1 MRIWMKRSFNF
12 DVTAAEQSLIFS
24 SPSPGLLVD
33 NCTLLDSPLFEETC
47 KIYNLEMSKNGDQM
61 DEFKLTFPF
70 TDFSKSD
77 QRFWADNVECALFAN
92 SLREKPVIYIDE
104 LLHVFT
110 MIEGILQL
118 NLKSLFFVDCMS
130 HEGASCLF
138 AFSYRFGK
146 VLGLELSKGSCSVAN
161 DTLSILAEQFPS
173 HAQDCNVSFRVGS
186 YMEYLPFDADLV
198 FLDARQFIDQTGL
211 MDESML
217 IATLLDMSRNLLPSS
232 MILIL
237 SSIIIV
243 DREFCDMVH
252 AHHVIEVYQRRRNK
266 DTDYHLWLLQT
277 RRTHTLA
284 EVAIAAMSRK

>member
-1 MRIWMKRSFNF
+1 
-12 DVTAAEQSLIFS
+12 
-24 SPSPGLLVD
+24 
-33 NCTLLDSPLFEETC
+33 
-47 KIYNLEMSKNGDQM
+47 MSKNDDQM
-61 DEFKLTFPF
+61 DEFKLTYPF

-77 QRFWADNVECALFAN
+77 QRFWAENVECALFAN
-92 SLREKPVIYIDE
+92 SLRERPVIYMDE

-130 HEGASCLF
+130 HEGESCLF

-146 VLGLELSKGSCSVAN
+146 ALGLELSKGSCAVAN
-161 DTLSILAEQFPS
+161 ETLAVLAEQFS
-173 HAQDCNVSFRVGS
+173 THAKDCNITFRVGS
-186 YMEYLPFDADLV
+186 FMEYLPFDANLI
-198 FLDARQFIDQTGL
+198 FLDTRQFIDQTGF
-211 MDESML
+211 MDEGML

-237 SSIIIV
+237 SSMIIV

-266 DTDYHLWLLQT
+266 DADYHLWLLQT
-277 RRTHTLA
+277 RRTQTLA
-284 EVAIAAMSRK
+284 EVTIAAMSKK